1 MLSLPIVKLHI
12 VYTELN
18 TNWSKLL
25 KYFCAFWEAAKNKL
39 VSQVYCTTMKNRE
52 ECGWGLNS
60 QFGFLLLIPTW
71 QKLISHDLSTRAKG
85 TAQASDAMS
94 ANRREW
100 PQNPRALFCFHWKES
115 KSNHSHL
122 LSVGSTGGSVV
133 LGFLVF
139 FSVGFEV
146 FEASA
151 IKTNN
156 KIQILLEN
164 Q

>member
-1 MLSLPIVKLHI
+1 MLCLRIVKLHI
-12 VYTELN
+12 VYTGHN
-18 TNWSKLL
+18 KNWSKLL
-25 KYFCAFWEAAKNKL
+25 EYFCVLWKAAKNKS
-39 VSQVYCTTMKNRE
+39 VSQVYCTIMKNRE
-52 ECGWGLNS
+52 WSGWGLNS
-60 QFGFLLLIPTW
+60 QFGLLLLIPTW
-71 QKLISHDLSTRAKG
+71 QKLISHDLSARAKE
-85 TAQASDAMS
+85 TAQASDTMS

-100 PQNPRALFCFHWKES
+100 PQDPKALFCFHWKES
-115 KSNHSHL
+115 KSNHRHL

-139 FSVGFEV
+139 FSAGFEV

-156 KIQILLEN
+156 KIQILFEN